1 MSIEKMVLL
10 KIVGSTE
17 EMNSIIKE
25 LILNKNV
32 HFNMNIENS
41 SAYTDYYVIHKFETD
56 ILGSEIY
63 NTIVNPN
70 DNRCTNCLNIVKNL
84 AAGLGIELKIDQ
96 NILKENY
103 DIAKITSELKILD
116 SSAGNKIREI
126 NKYNTNINELKKL
139 REKLDSIFDKN

>member
-1 MSIEKMVLL
+1 MVLL
-10 KIVGSTE
+10 KVVGSTE
-17 EMNSIIKE
+17 EMSPIIKE

-63 NTIVNPN
+63 STIINPN
-70 DNRCTNCLNIVKNL
+70 DNRCTDCLNVVKDL
-84 AAGLGIELKIDQ
+84 AAGLEIELKIDE

-103 DIAKITSELKILD
+103 IIDIEIL
-116 SSAGNKIREI
+116 S
-126 NKYNTNINELKKL
+126 
-139 REKLDSIFDKN
+139 